1 MKLPVNLK
9 LNMQTHIFIFLS
21 HCTCMGVSKKR
32 FVINL
37 LYVYLDVMIMSN
49 TWVVDSVQ
57 LTPVEYFEVELRFV
71 RLYLTDCN
79 CIFDIGFFCLF
90 LIAPKMQPKFCA
102 INTFFAI
109 KVFFVTMLS

>member
-37 LYVYLDVMIMSN
+37 LYVYLDVMMDGLIYE
-49 TWVVDSVQ
+49 
-57 LTPVEYFEVELRFV
+57 LTPVKYFEVELRYN
-71 RLYLTDCN
+71 RLYLTDSN
-79 CIFDIGFFCLF
+79 CMFDIFCLYS
-90 LIAPKMQPKFCA
+90 P
-102 INTFFAI
+102 
-109 KVFFVTMLS
+109 